1 MRKVI
6 TKAVS
11 TILIMTMVLAAGC
24 SKDEDP
30 APQVA
35 AAAEKYTKA
44 LIRLDTSELRKL
56 TQQGYDIFG
65 GTDPVDRYKTTQRFM
80 LGSTVL
86 INSEQIF
93 GKPVPGSDGSY
104 KTNVTLYFP
113 DYGDNEDYEE
123 AIKNIKTT
131 SSKDNKDLE
140 LTLVSE
146 EGKWVVDR
154 SCAEDN
160 LALIDK
166 IFDDA
171 AVFLKDSRYKKAG
184 KIIEPMMTSLA
195 EGKVEKLYE
204 ITGYDPWEDTD
215 FFNAQQEL
223 YYASHAVED
232 MHGEPH
238 EAQKKFIKEFFSNVT
253 YTYDLEY
260 GDETVVRLHA
270 KVPDSGQI
278 ADKVLATRDMNVAG
292 IASIIGMLIDIQYT
306 NSLSGYSTN
315 ISNNYTYEMIYKN
328 AVNFVREV
336 DKKDVELVFRVLPD
350 SGRLMPDKDKGRF
363 METRKTN
370 LTYDVIYSSEDTFDS
385 ELKDAIEIFVTE
397 GLIDRSMADQI
408 YSDYVDDAKLWAY
421 GQSIQDKGN
430 N

>member
-6 TKAVS
+6 TRAVS

-44 LIRLDTSELRKL
+44 LIRLDTSELREL

-65 GTDPVDRYKTTQRFM
+65 GADPVDRYKTTQRFM

-166 IFDDA
+166 VFDDA

-328 AVNFVREV
+328 AVNFVSEV

>member
-1 MRKVI
+1 
-6 TKAVS
+6 
-11 TILIMTMVLAAGC
+11 
-24 SKDEDP
+24 
-30 APQVA
+30 
-35 AAAEKYTKA
+35 
-44 LIRLDTSELRKL
+44 
-56 TQQGYDIFG
+56 
-65 GTDPVDRYKTTQRFM
+65 
-80 LGSTVL
+80 
-86 INSEQIF
+86 
-93 GKPVPGSDGSY
+93 
-104 KTNVTLYFP
+104 
-113 DYGDNEDYEE
+113 
-123 AIKNIKTT
+123 
-131 SSKDNKDLE
+131 
-140 LTLVSE
+140 
-146 EGKWVVDR
+146 
-154 SCAEDN
+154 
-160 LALIDK
+160 
-166 IFDDA
+166 
-171 AVFLKDSRYKKAG
+171 
-184 KIIEPMMTSLA
+184 MTSLA

-260 GDETVVRLHA
+260 GDETVIRLHA

-328 AVNFVREV
+328 AVKFVSEV

>member
-6 TKAVS
+6 TRAVS

-44 LIRLDTSELRKL
+44 LIRLDTSELREL

-65 GTDPVDRYKTTQRFM
+65 GADPVDRYKTTQRFM

-328 AVNFVREV
+328 AVNFVSEV

>member
-44 LIRLDTSELRKL
+44 LIRLDTSELREL

-65 GTDPVDRYKTTQRFM
+65 GADPVDRYKTTQRFM

-166 IFDDA
+166 VFDDA

-260 GDETVVRLHA
+260 GDETVIRLHA

-328 AVNFVREV
+328 AVKFVSEV